1 MEIKEVKQVF
11 YNGDVF
17 NVDINNIKSID
28 KTDVAKINNSLIVY
42 WDKKSKKWK
51 EASDK
56 IKDKFL
62 NLQDGKVKLL
72 NSNDIID
79 IKINKDNILTIKDN
93 TYSKIILT
101 KIVKLNKD
109 NIWEEIPDNSEE
121 TELYNLI
128 NNK

>member
-1 MEIKEVKQVF
+1 MEKKQVF
-11 YNGDVF
+11 YN
-17 NVDINNIKSID
+17 DIVYEVESKDFKSID
-28 KTDVAKINNSLIVY
+28 KTDVAKVGNNLIVY

-79 IKINKDNILTIKDN
+79 IKINKDNILTIKNN
-93 TYSKIILT
+93 TYSKIILI

-128 NNK
+128 INK